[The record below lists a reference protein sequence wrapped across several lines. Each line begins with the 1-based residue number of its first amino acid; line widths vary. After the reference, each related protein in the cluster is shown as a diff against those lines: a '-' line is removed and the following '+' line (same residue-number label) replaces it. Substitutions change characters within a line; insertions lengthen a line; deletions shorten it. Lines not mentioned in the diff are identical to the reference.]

1 MSGGNNNPP
10 TNPPGKP
17 VKITLTVE
25 ASSLFALGGTTYT
38 QAQVDAL
45 CTLSDDNNDGTST
58 DVRTYVSNVYLAHN
72 VQWVGEVKFP
82 DGVDKG
88 YSIGIDSIVHE
99 ATKVSDPNAPSN
111 QNFFTGIT
119 MPGGGGR
126 SSNVNAVVNNNPSL
140 INQLDVYTINFS
152 VYDQQNNSFSFPIDP
167 KLQANN

>member
-10 TNPPGKP
+10 ANPPGKP

-99 ATKVSDPNAPSN
+99 ATPQSDPTAPSN
-111 QNFFTGIT
+111 QNFFTDIT

-126 SSNVNAVVNNNPSL
+126 SSNVNAVVNNEPSL

-152 VYDQQNNSFSFPIDP
+152 VYDQQNNHFPFQIDP
-167 KLQANN
+167 KLRANN